1 MLKHHL
7 NFFDLISA
15 AAAGCPLCKSLYETF
30 SAQEL
35 QRLCAHENWAIEDLD
50 QLDPSEFLISYS
62 FDKHNEVKF
71 QLRMP
76 SEPYVLWRNISF
88 EQVY

>member
-1 MLKHHL
+1 MAKVSSYCRNLLNGTNRRPAEKKGEEIFVQMLNHHL

-35 QRLCAHENWAIEDLD
+35 QRLCAHEDWAIEDLD
-50 QLDPSEFLISYS
+50 
-62 FDKHNEVKF
+62 
-71 QLRMP
+71 
-76 SEPYVLWRNISF
+76 
-88 EQVY
+88 